1 MTLRIYS
8 GMRRSRLTL
17 EFNQDRGAA
26 QSEHQYRYSV
36 QHHQH
41 Q

>member
-1 MTLRIYS
+1 MILRIYS
-8 GMRRSRLTL
+8 DMRKSKLTL
-17 EFNQDRGAA
+17 EFNQNKKAA
-26 QSEHQYRYSV
+26 QSEHQYKYSV